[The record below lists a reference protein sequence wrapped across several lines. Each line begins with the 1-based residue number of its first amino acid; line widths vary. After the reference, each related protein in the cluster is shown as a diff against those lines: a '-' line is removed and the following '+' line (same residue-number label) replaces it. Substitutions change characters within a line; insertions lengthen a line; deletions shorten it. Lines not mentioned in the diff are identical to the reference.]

1 MLNNVLKTTINNEIF
16 MGKLLQLSFNFQIIL
31 KKEKKK
37 KKKVVQVK
45 NLRKKSRKEGDRI
58 HVKY

>member
-1 MLNNVLKTTINNEIF
+1 MRYSWENYYNVHSIF
-16 MGKLLQLSFNFQIIL
+16 KLSYPE